1 MPGRSVWGDE
11 KPDPGG
17 TMNRI
22 SWLAAGG
29 LASCGAVRL
38 AGADRCGRVEAA
50 AVPLLAFTPHVAVAA
65 LLGSLLLRRRGPAAT
80 AALTGIAL
88 AAVTA
93 PRGIRQPQPRAD
105 GPVLRVITANLLKG
119 KASAEAVVCLVRRQS
134 ADVLFLQELTES
146 AVSRL
151 KQAGLTDLLAH
162 EMTDFEGPSAR
173 GRGIY
178 ARFPLT
184 EGLDLGPADTAQ
196 LTARLELPGGEQA
209 DLVCVHA
216 SRPRPPWSRANTA
229 WWRKELAALPTPA
242 GSAADPPR
250 VLAGDFNASV
260 DHVHFRRVLRR
271 GHADAAGQL
280 GHGLI
285 PTWGPEPQGRPALLT
300 IDHVLVD
307 PGCAVRAVSV
317 HPLPGSDHRAVYA
330 EFRLPGWY
338 TAGSGSPRG
347 SGWTTP

>member
-1 MPGRSVWGDE
+1 MKKR
-11 KPDPGG
+11 
-17 TMNRI
+17 M
-22 SWLAAGG
+22 SWLAACG
-29 LASCGAVRL
+29 LAGFGAARL
-38 AGADRCGRVEAA
+38 ASADRCRRVEAA
-50 AVPLLAFTPHVAVAA
+50 TAPLLAFTPQAAAAA
-65 LLGSLLLRRRGPAAT
+65 LLGSLLLRRRGPAAI

-93 PRGIRQPQPRAD
+93 PRAIRRPQPRAE
-105 GPVLRVITANLLKG
+105 GPVLRVITANVLKG
-119 KASAEAVVCLVRRQS
+119 RASEQAIVRLVRRKG
-134 ADVLFLQELTES
+134 ADVLFLQELTEP

-151 KQAGLTDLLAH
+151 KQAGLTDLLPH
-162 EMTDFEGPSAR
+162 EITDLGSASAR

-184 EGLDLGPADTAQ
+184 EGMDLCQPSESLPEYPGRPGEADPGSPALRPAGAAQ
-196 LTARLELPGGEQA
+196 LTAGLELPGGRRA
-209 DLVCVHA
+209 DLICVHA
-216 SRPRPPWSRANTA
+216 SAPKPPRSSANA
-229 WWRKELAALPTPA
+229 ARWRRELAALPGPA

-271 GHADAAGQL
+271 GHVDAAAQL
-280 GHGLI
+280 GHGLV

-307 PGCAVRAVSV
+307 PGCAVQAVSV

-330 EFRLPGWY
+330 EFRLPL
-338 TAGSGSPRG
+338 AGQRPVSRG
-347 SGWTTP
+347 